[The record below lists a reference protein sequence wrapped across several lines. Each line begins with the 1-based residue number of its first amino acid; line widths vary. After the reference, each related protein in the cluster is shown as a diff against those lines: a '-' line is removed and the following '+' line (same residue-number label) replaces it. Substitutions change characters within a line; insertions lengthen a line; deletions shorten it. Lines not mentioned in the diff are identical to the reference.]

1 MGLFSL
7 IIYNKINNVMI
18 TCGNPDNIHSIVL
31 NDPFYYIIISM
42 HVLYIIKNYCECLI
56 QLIY

>member
-18 TCGNPDNIHSIVL
+18 TCGNPDNIPSIVL
-31 NDPFYYIIISM
+31 NDPFTYIIISM
-42 HVLYIIKNYCECLI
+42 HVLNIIKNYCECEFKL
-56 QLIY
+56 